1 MEQISIAS
9 TIKNLAAEIDKAL
22 ENWLPVADKSESGLL
37 NEACR
42 YSVLAGGKR
51 IRAVLAQITG
61 DLYGAPGQVLKR
73 FGCAIELIH
82 AYSLI
87 HDDLPAMDNDD
98 FRRGKPTNHKVY
110 GEAMAILAGDSLLT
124 MAFEWLADLNKM
136 GVPAGVIVEVVR
148 LVSSCSGSKGMVG
161 GQVLDL
167 AGENKKIE
175 FNQLKKI
182 HLLKTAALLR
192 APILGAAFIGGASG
206 NDRMVLE
213 SYSADLGLLFQITDD
228 ILDVEGDFE
237 ELGKTPGSDC
247 RLGKSTYPSLLGL
260 SRARELA
267 EETLENALS
276 SLEKLEVEATK
287 LAEIT
292 KFIYSRKN

>member
-1 MEQISIAS
+1 VKNSSISKI
-9 TIKNLAAEIDKAL
+9 IGNHAAEIDRAL
-22 ENWLPVADKSESGLL
+22 EKWLPTTDKSQSGLL

-61 DLYGAPGQVLKR
+61 RLYGVQSQALLR
-73 FGCAIELIH
+73 FGCAIELVH

-98 FRRGKPTNHKVY
+98 FRRGKPTSHKAY
-110 GEAMAILAGDSLLT
+110 GEAMAILAGDNLLT
-124 MAFEWLADLNKM
+124 LAFEWLAGLEKLGID
-136 GVPAGVIVEVVR
+136 PRVVLEIIN
-148 LVSSCSGSKGMVG
+148 LVSSCAGAQGMIG

-167 AGENKKIE
+167 EGENKKID
-175 FNQLKKI
+175 FDRLKKI

-192 APILGAAFIGGASG
+192 APIMGAAIIGGASD
-206 NDRMVLE
+206 NDKRIFAT
-213 SYSADLGLLFQITDD
+213 YSAELGLLFQITDD
-228 ILDVEGDFE
+228 ILDIEGKFE
-237 ELGKTPGSDC
+237 ELGKTPGSDS
-247 RLGKSTYPSLLGL
+247 RLGKATYPSILGL
-260 SRARELA
+260 DRSRELA
-267 EETLENALS
+267 QETYQSALS
-276 SLEKLEVEATK
+276 SLEKLEVDPTK